1 MVRVAKAHERAFQAW
16 VRTVLRSLYSN
27 HDRRMLPAL
36 LGMLKF
42 RCNNTA
48 NQPIMQRLAR

>member
-1 MVRVAKAHERAFQAW
+1 MAKAHERAFQAW